1 MTDIIFQGVMDG
13 EAITE
18 AFEQR
23 HGKNQRSNIEDELDR
38 KIWSAV
44 IANRSSKL
52 RYDFAEKQLD
62 SFWSSLREAIDPLFR
77 EIVLV

>member
-13 EAITE
+13 EAIAE

-23 HGKNQRSNIEDELDR
+23 HGKDQRSNIKDELYR

-44 IANRSSKL
+44 IANRSSDL
-52 RYDFAEKQLD
+52 RFDFAEKQSD
-62 SFWSSLREAIDPLFR
+62 SFWSSLREAIDPLFHD
-77 EIVLV
+77 IVLV